1 MSAKSRFL
9 EAKFSRETRFE
20 VCPIISAPFR
30 GPVEWRLD
38 QLKSKLLQPVLS
50 GMRNAELQS
59 KLCWAAQEAASLAWM
74 TPIPLLVFSRFVRRE
89 SRRGARTM
97 GEAATNPPQ
106 TTAARLSRLS
116 RRARALAA

>member
-9 EAKFSRETRFE
+9 QAKFSRETRFE

-38 QLKSKLLQPVLS
+38 QLKSTLLQPVLN

-74 TPIPLLVFSRFVRRE
+74 TPIPLLVFPALFEEKVGAASEQWMKQQHIRRK
-89 SRRGARTM
+89 
-97 GEAATNPPQ
+97 PQ
-106 TTAARLSRLS
+106 PL
-116 RRARALAA
+116 ALAA

>member
-9 EAKFSRETRFE
+9 QAKFSREMRFE

-38 QLKSKLLQPVLS
+38 QLKSKLLQRVLS
-50 GMRNAELQS
+50 GMRNDELQS

-74 TPIPLLVFSRFVRRE
+74 TPIPLLVFPALFEEKV
-89 SRRGARTM
+89 G
-97 GEAATNPPQ
+97 
-106 TTAARLSRLS
+106 AAREQWVKQQRI
-116 RRARALAA
+116 RRQPQPLALAA